1 MSTMKIVNNFV
12 WLIVTEK
19 AKDIFHSGIFE
30 LYILYDNGAESLI
43 TSYDEINEALENG
56 LDIGIEVGHLNN

>member
-1 MSTMKIVNNFV
+1 MKIIDNFV

-30 LYILYDNGAESLI
+30 LYTLYDDGTESLI

-56 LDIGIEVGHLNN
+56 LNIVIEVGHLNN

>member
-1 MSTMKIVNNFV
+1 MKIINNFV

-30 LYILYDNGAESLI
+30 LYILYDDGTESLI
-43 TSYDEINEALENG
+43 TSYNEINKALENG
-56 LDIGIEVGHLNN
+56 LYIAIEVGHLNN

>member
-1 MSTMKIVNNFV
+1 MKIIDNFV

-30 LYILYDNGAESLI
+30 LYILHDDGTESLI
-43 TSYDEINEALENG
+43 TSYDEINKALENG
-56 LDIGIEVGHLNN
+56 LDIAIEVGHLNN